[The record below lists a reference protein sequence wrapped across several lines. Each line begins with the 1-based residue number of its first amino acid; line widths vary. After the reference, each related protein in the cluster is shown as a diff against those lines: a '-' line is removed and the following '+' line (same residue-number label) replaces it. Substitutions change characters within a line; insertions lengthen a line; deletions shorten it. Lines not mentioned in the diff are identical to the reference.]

1 MASRPV
7 VTVYDLEGKKVSQIK
22 TPAVF
27 SAPIR
32 SDVVNTVHTFMRFN
46 GRQAY
51 AVKHMAGMGHSA
63 ESWGTGRAVAR
74 IPRVSGSGTARAG
87 QAAFGNM
94 CRKGRMFAPTKTWR
108 KWHRKIAVNQR
119 RYATVSAIAATAVPA
134 LVMARGHAIGQVAE
148 IPLVVD
154 DALESITKT
163 KAAVAALKALG
174 AGADV
179 AKAKATRTTRSGV
192 ARMRSRVHT
201 GRKSV
206 LVVFNKDNG
215 IVKAFRNI
223 PGVDLCNVS
232 RLNLLSLA
240 PGATLGR
247 FVVFTKSAAEALNT
261 IYGSVTNLA
270 AAKKGYHLPR
280 SVMANAD
287 LDRIINSNEIQSVLK
302 FKSNPTKAVKHF
314 NGLTNF
320 KARVALNPY
329 AAVVRKAE
337 MAAQL
342 RAKAVREAKL
352 AAIKAGKPVPRTAS
366 EAKKKAATAAS
377 KKISALT
384 AQWVINGKTATA
396 EELKAAQF
404 DVKKFKTLSKQRVA
418 KNPRQVVKAEK
429 VFHPKRIAAFE
440 AIAALKKASV
450 NALKR
455 AVDAQNKL

>member
-1 MASRPV
+1 MAARPV
-7 VTVYDLEGKKVSQIK
+7 VTVYDLEGKKVAQIK

-32 SDVVNTVHTFMRFN
+32 ADVVTTVSTHMAKNR
-46 GRQAY
+46 RQAY

-74 IPRVSGSGTARAG
+74 IPRVSGSGTSRAG

-108 KWHRKIAVNQR
+108 RWHRKIAVNQR

-154 DALESITKT
+154 NAIESITKT

-192 ARMRSRVHT
+192 ARLRNRAHT

-206 LVVFNKDNG
+206 LVIYNEDKG
-215 IVKAFRNI
+215 LVKAFRNI

-232 RLNLLSLA
+232 RLNLLQLA

-247 FVVFTKSAAEALNT
+247 FVLFTQGAAEALNK
-261 IYGSVTNLA
+261 IYGTQTALA
-270 AAKKGYHLPR
+270 EGKKGYKLPR
-280 SVMANAD
+280 SVMANSD
-287 LDRIINSNEIQSVLK
+287 LASIINSNAIQSVLRLK
-302 FKSNPTKAVKHF
+302 QKIAKAPKAY
-314 NGLTNF
+314 NALTNF
-320 KARVALNPY
+320 KAKVTLNPY

-337 MAAQL
+337 VAAQL
-342 RAKAVREAKL
+342 RAKAHREAKL
-352 AAIKAGKPVPRTAS
+352 AAKKAGKPLPYSTAEARKKATKIANKKKS
-366 EAKKKAATAAS
+366 ALSYKWINEGKVASKEELAAAAFNVKTFKKLAAKKVAGKASAAA
-377 KKISALT
+377 KVAGAVHAKVQARHD
-384 AQWVINGKTATA
+384 AAKA
-396 EELKAAQF
+396 LKAAF
-404 DVKKFKTLSKQRVA
+404 
-418 KNPRQVVKAEK
+418 
-429 VFHPKRIAAFE
+429 IANN
-440 AIAALKKASV
+440 KKA
-450 NALKR
+450 
-455 AVDAQNKL
+455 NK